1 MKIYRYKSRAIQA
14 PNYNQSKSVQR
25 IGIEEVLTGLVQGQ
39 SASDLE
45 ERWARSMD
53 RLGVQYDFRVRLSP
67 LVAGTR
73 RIGVAAQN
81 APGEIEI
88 DFLAYHNGDT
98 VPVQIDGEIAHFM
111 TPAQAEADKEKTE
124 AINATMEQVGAKEL
138 TRIPFTEILTKE
150 MADRKAELLFI

>member
-1 MKIYRYKSRAIQA
+1 MKIYKYKSRAIQA
-14 PNYNQSKSVQR
+14 PDYNQSKSVQR

-67 LVAGTR
+67 LVAGVR